1 MNDDMTTDVNAA
13 ATEPATLEPVTTQAT
28 EATEPAVTGPA
39 PEPPAKPTIH
49 VMRGLPASGKST
61 RAREL
66 MAAAEGRV
74 RRVSLDDIRRMLD
87 DNDGSKRL
95 GYQNEETCLAVQDAA
110 VLAAVEGGFDI
121 VVDNTHLVSR
131 IPARL
136 RKLVRGRAVF
146 VVHDFTDVDVE
157 ECVRRD
163 ALRPNPVG
171 EEHIRAMNLRLQST
185 KSSGWKLT
193 AEWLNEVQQ
202 IEPYVPDASLPA
214 AVLCDIDGT
223 LADNVARGPY
233 DLARCETDAL
243 IAPTADALVL
253 FAARGDRIVLLSGRG
268 EEVRPHTE
276 RWLAAKGVKYDE
288 LWMRAAGDQRGDD
301 VVKGELFDAH
311 VRHRYLVRLV
321 LDDRDRVVALWRRLG
336 LTCWQVDYGD
346 F

>member
-1 MNDDMTTDVNAA
+1 MTDTRDVTEMTDTSDAA
-13 ATEPATLEPVTTQAT
+13 VA
-28 EATEPAVTGPA
+28 
-39 PEPPAKPTIH
+39 AKPTVH
-49 VMRGLPASGKST
+49 LMRGLPASGKST

-66 MAAAEGRV
+66 MAAADGRV

-87 DNDGSKRL
+87 DNDGSKRF
-95 GYQNEETCLAVQDAA
+95 GYQHEETCLAVQDAA
-110 VLAAVEGGFDI
+110 VLAAIEGGFDI
-121 VVDNTHLVSR
+121 VVDNTHLISR
-131 IPARL
+131 IPSRL
-136 RKLVRGRAVF
+136 KKLVRGRAVF
-146 VVHDFTDVDVE
+146 EVHDFTDVDVE

-163 ALRPNPVG
+163 ALRANPVG
-171 EEHIRAMNLRLQST
+171 EEHIRAMDLRLRST

-193 AEWLNEVQQ
+193 AAWLNDVPEVR
-202 IEPYVPDASLPA
+202 PYVADPSLPA

-233 DLARCETDAL
+233 DLERCESDAL
-243 IAPTADALVL
+243 IAPTADALVS
-253 FAARGDRIVLLSGRG
+253 FAGRGDKIILLSGRG

-276 RWLAAKGVKYDE
+276 RWLAKHGVRYDE
-288 LWMRAAGDQRGDD
+288 LWMRAARDQRGDD

-311 VRHRYLVRLV
+311 VRDRFHVRLV

>member
-1 MNDDMTTDVNAA
+1 MTNENTSSENEFPITPMTTTEMTDTTHTPDTAA
-13 ATEPATLEPVTTQAT
+13 A
-28 EATEPAVTGPA
+28 
-39 PEPPAKPTIH
+39 PAKPTVH
-49 VMRGLPASGKST
+49 LMRGLPASGKST

-66 MAAAEGRV
+66 MAAADGRI

-95 GYQNEETCLAVQDAA
+95 GHQHEETCLAVQDAA

-131 IPARL
+131 IPSRL
-136 RKLVRGRAVF
+136 KKVVRGRAVF
-146 VVHDFTDVDVE
+146 EVHDFTGVDVE

-171 EEHIRAMNLRLQST
+171 EELIRAMNLRLQST

-193 AEWLNEVQQ
+193 AAWLNEVRE
-202 IEPYVPDASLPA
+202 IEPYVPDAALPA
-214 AVLCDIDGT
+214 AILCDIDGT

-233 DLARCETDAL
+233 DLVRCETDEL
-243 IAPTADALVL
+243 IVPTADALVS
-253 FAARGDRIVLLSGRG
+253 FAARGDRIVLMSGRG

-276 RWLAAKGVKYDE
+276 RWLAAHGVEYDE

-311 VRHRYLVRLV
+311 VRHRYRVRLV